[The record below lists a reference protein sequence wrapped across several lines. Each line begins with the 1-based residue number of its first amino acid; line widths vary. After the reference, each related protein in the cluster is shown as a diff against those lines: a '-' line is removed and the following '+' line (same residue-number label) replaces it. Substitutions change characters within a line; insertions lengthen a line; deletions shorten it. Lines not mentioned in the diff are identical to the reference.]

1 VSAPDELD
9 RLLTA
14 AQAAQRM
21 PAVSAAAFRGGEI
34 VWERALGLADVA
46 GGDAA
51 TAAHAYRI
59 GSITKTFTAVL
70 VLQLREDGLLDLDD
84 ELCAHVGEVPP
95 GPTVRHA
102 LAHLSGIQ
110 REPAGEFWETLRPPS
125 RDELLAG
132 LATAEQVLPPGQ
144 RWHYS
149 NLAYGLLG
157 EVVARLRGGAYRE
170 VLQAR
175 VLDPLEL
182 ARTGLEPQAPVATG
196 YYVHPWTDAA
206 SVEPDMDLTEAT
218 AALGQLWSTTGDL
231 ARFGAFLANG
241 DERVLPAAVLDEM
254 TRVAVMADQD
264 AWTVAWGLGLG
275 LYRRGDRVYAGHG
288 GAMPGFLA
296 SLVVSR
302 EDGVGAVVL
311 TNSGAGPK
319 VETLALDLA
328 EAVHR
333 LTAASTTEWRPDDG
347 APEEVAPML
356 GAWWIEGSELRITW
370 HDGRLRAELLS
381 GSPWNRHSTFEPEGV
396 DRWRCVEGR
405 ERGELLRVV
414 RNDTGAPVKLYF
426 ATYPCTR
433 DPSTFA
439 PGARVST

>member
-1 VSAPDELD
+1 VPESAPDELD

-21 PAVSAAAFRGGEI
+21 PAVSAAAFTGGETL
-34 VWERALGLADVA
+34 WERALGLADV
-46 GGDAA
+46 GREEAA
-51 TAAHAYRI
+51 TSAHTYRI

-70 VLQLREDGLLDLDD
+70 VLQLREDGLLELDD
-84 ELCAHVGEVPP
+84 ELRAHVAEVPP

-110 REPAGEFWETLRPPS
+110 REPPGEIWETLRPPS
-125 RDELLAG
+125 RDDLLAG
-132 LATAEQVLPPGQ
+132 LAEAEQVLPPGR

-157 EVVARLRGGAYRE
+157 EVVARLRGGGYRD
-170 VLQAR
+170 VLQER
-175 VLDPLEL
+175 VLDPLGL
-182 ARTGLEPQAPVATG
+182 SRTGLDPKAPAATG

-206 SVEPDMDLTEAT
+206 TVEPDMELTEAT

-231 ARFGAFLANG
+231 ARFGAFLAEG
-241 DERVLPAAVLDEM
+241 DDSVLPVTVLDEM
-254 TRVAVMADQD
+254 ARVAVMADQD

-296 SLVVSR
+296 SLVLDR
-302 EDGVGAVVL
+302 RDGVGAVVL

-328 EAVHR
+328 DAAHR
-333 LTAASTTEWRPDDG
+333 LTAPPAVEWSPDEG
-347 APEEVAPML
+347 APVEVAPML
-356 GAWWIEGSELRITW
+356 GAWWTEGSELRITW
-370 HDGRLRAELLS
+370 RDGRLRADLLS
-381 GSPWNRHSTFEPEGV
+381 GSPWNRNSTFEPEGV

-414 RNDTGAPVKLYF
+414 RDEAGAPTKLYF

-433 DPSTFA
+433 EPATF
-439 PGARVST
+439 GA

>member
-9 RLLTA
+9 GLLAA
-14 AQAAQRM
+14 AQAGQRM
-21 PAVSAAAFRGGEI
+21 PAVSAAAFRDGELL
-34 VWERALGLADVA
+34 WQRAIGLADVSRSE
-46 GGDAA
+46 AA
-51 TAAHAYRI
+51 SPEHAYRI

-70 VLQLREDGLLDLDD
+70 VLQLREEERLSLDD
-84 ELCAHVGEVPP
+84 ELREHVDEVPP
-95 GPTVRHA
+95 GPTIRHA

-110 REPAGEFWETLRPPS
+110 REPPGEIWETLRPPS

-132 LATAEQVLPPGQ
+132 LAEAEQVLPPGQ

-157 EVVARLRGGAYRE
+157 ELVARVRGGAYRD
-170 VLQAR
+170 VLQER
-175 VLDPLEL
+175 VLDPLGL
-182 ARTGLEPQAPVATG
+182 ARTGLEPGAPVATG

-206 SVEPDMDLTEAT
+206 SVEAEMEMTEAT

-231 ARFGAFLANG
+231 ARFGAFLAEG
-241 DERVLPAAVLDEM
+241 DDGVLPRPVLDEM
-254 TRVAVMADQD
+254 ARVNVMADQE

-296 SLVVSR
+296 SLVVCRGS
-302 EDGVGAVVL
+302 GVGAVVL

-328 EAVHR
+328 EAMHR
-333 LTAASTTEWRPDDG
+333 LAAPAVAEWAPDAG
-347 APEEVAPML
+347 APADIAPLL
-356 GAWWIEGSELRITW
+356 GAWWTEGSELRITW
-370 HDGRLRAELLS
+370 GQGRLRAELLS
-381 GSPWNRHSTFEPEGV
+381 ASPWNRHSTFEPEGE
-396 DRWRCVEGR
+396 DTWRCVEGR

-414 RNDTGAPVKLYF
+414 RDEARMPVKLYF

-433 DPSTFA
+433 EPATF
-439 PGARVST
+439 GE